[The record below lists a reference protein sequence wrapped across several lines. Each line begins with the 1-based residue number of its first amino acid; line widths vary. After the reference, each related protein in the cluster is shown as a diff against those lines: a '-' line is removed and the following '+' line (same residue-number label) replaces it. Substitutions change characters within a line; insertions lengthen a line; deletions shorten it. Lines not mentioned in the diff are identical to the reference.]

1 MQKNTKHQ
9 TETAAGDQ
17 RANDKLIRMLEG
29 AMMLALATVLS
40 YIRVF
45 KLPWGGSVTLLSM
58 LPIVLFSIRR
68 GVGSGLIVSVLY
80 SFIQFGQG
88 ILDGIFGW
96 GLTPVMLMACILMDY
111 LLAYSVLG
119 IAGLFR
125 KKKLPGQIAGIVL
138 AVSLRF
144 LCHFLSGTVIWH
156 SFGQLWGSFFTENT
170 VLYSLGYNGAYM
182 LPELVF
188 TVAGAA
194 ALFQVPQTRR
204 LLLPEE

>member
-1 MQKNTKHQ
+1 MPQNNNQPETK
-9 TETAAGDQ
+9 TGVRRT
-17 RANDKLIRMLEG
+17 NDKLIRMLEG

-40 YIRVF
+40 CIRVF

-68 GVGSGLIVSVLY
+68 GVGSGLIVSVLF
-80 SFIQFGQG
+80 SLIQFGQG

-96 GLTPVMLMACILMDY
+96 GLTPGMLIACILLDY
-111 LLAYSVLG
+111 LLAFSVLG

-144 LCHFLSGTVIWH
+144 LCHFLSGAVIWH
-156 SFGQLWGSFFTENT
+156 SFGQLWGDFFTENT

-182 LPELVF
+182 LPELIF
-188 TVAGAA
+188 TIAGAVV
-194 ALFQVPQTRR
+194 LFQVPQTRR
-204 LLLPEE
+204 LLLTEE

>member
-1 MQKNTKHQ
+1 MHKNNKNQ
-9 TETAAGDQ
+9 TETAAKGL
-17 RANDKLIRMLEG
+17 RADGRLIGMLEG

-40 YIRVF
+40 CIRVF
-45 KLPWGGSVTLLSM
+45 KLPWGGSVTLMSM

-68 GVGSGLIVSVLY
+68 GVGSGLIVSVLF
-80 SFIQFGQG
+80 SLIQFGQG

-96 GLTPVMLMACILMDY
+96 GLTPGMLIACILLDY
-111 LLAYSVLG
+111 LLAFSVLG

-156 SFGQLWGSFFTENT
+156 SFGQLWGDFFTENT

-182 LPELVF
+182 LPELIF
-188 TVAGAA
+188 TIAGAVV
-194 ALFQVPQTRR
+194 LFQVPQTRR
-204 LLLPEE
+204 LLLTEE